1 MTFVLGVE
9 TTIPQEKIDTIAQS
23 AGDKLNLVIAEVRKF
38 VLIENVFDSVKFGLA
53 LWLLT
58 YIGSWFNAMTLVI
71 LAWVGLFTIPKVRKQ
86 AVRKIG
92 TVRFSGLGTQYCFDD

>member
-1 MTFVLGVE
+1 MSLFLGVE

-23 AGDKLNLVIAEVRKF
+23 AGDKLNLVIAEVRRF

-71 LAWVGLFTIPKVRKQ
+71 LAWVGLFTIPKVS
-86 AVRKIG
+86 
-92 TVRFSGLGTQYCFDD
+92 TCFIH